1 MFSNKELEGR
11 VRELEGRVREL
22 EGELGRVR
30 VEVGDKESRANEEKK
45 QVRLIRSLNQKI
57 S

>member
-11 VRELEGRVREL
+11 VKEL

-30 VEVGDKESRANEEKK
+30 VEVGDKESRAN
-45 QVRLIRSLNQKI
+45 
-57 S
+57 

>member
-11 VRELEGRVREL
+11 VRELEE
-22 EGELGRVR
+22 ELGRVR
-30 VEVGDKESRANEEKK
+30 VELGDKESRANEEKK
-45 QVRLIRSLNQKI
+45 QERLIRSLNQKI

>member
-11 VRELEGRVREL
+11 VRELE
-22 EGELGRVR
+22 GRVR

-45 QVRLIRSLNQKI
+45 QERLIRSLNQKI